1 MSNKLEQ
8 LLQKLCPEGVE
19 YKTLGEIAVEMYRGA
34 GIKRDQITDEGT
46 PCVRYGEIYTEYGVW
61 FDKCVSHTD
70 AALITSKK
78 YFSTGDI
85 LFAITGEKIEEIAKS
100 CAYIGSERCLAGGD
114 IVVMKHEQNPKYLAY
129 ALATRQAQKQK
140 MQGKVKNKVVH
151 SNVPSLKAI
160 VVPLPPME
168 VQEEI
173 VRILDKLSELTTEL
187 TSELEAELE
196 ARKKQYE
203 YYRDSL
209 LNFNNRGYNTLK
221 LSELCNVYDSERKP
235 VAKAFRQSG
244 IYPYYGAN
252 GIQDYVSEYLFDGQY
267 VLVGED
273 GSVMTQ
279 KGTPVVSWAE
289 GKIWVNNH
297 AHIISA
303 KQGVLIRYLYHYL
316 QTINIKKLVHG
327 TPPKLTGNDF
337 KSLLI
342 PVPLLDEQQ
351 RIVDILDRFDTL
363 CSDLTS
369 GLPAEIEARRKQYE
383 YYRDKLLTFQPLK
396 QA

>member
-209 LNFNNRGYNTLK
+209 LNFNNRGGYNTLT
-221 LSELCNVYDSERKP
+221 LSELCDM
-235 VAKAFRQSG
+235 KAGRF
-244 IYPYYGAN
+244 
-252 GIQDYVSEYLFDGQY
+252 
-267 VLVGED
+267 
-273 GSVMTQ
+273 
-279 KGTPVVSWAE
+279 
-289 GKIWVNNH
+289 
-297 AHIISA
+297 ISA
-303 KQGVLIRYLYHYL
+303 KNISSEMTEETPYPCIGGNGVRGYVSVYNQDGENSIIGRQGALCGNVCFARGRYYATEHAVVVKSEQADARFLFHLLTSMNLNQYASAGAQPGL
-316 QTINIKKLVHG
+316 SVQKLNTLEV
-327 TPPKLTGNDF
+327 TVPPLT
-337 KSLLI
+337 KQKEIATL
-342 PVPLLDEQQ
+342 
-351 RIVDILDRFDTL
+351 LDRFDTL
-363 CSDLTS
+363 CTDLTN
-369 GLPAEIEARRKQYE
+369 GLPAEIESRRKQYE